1 MCYINIPKVRGKM
14 VERGYT
20 VCALSKKL
28 DICRNT
34 LYTYLEKPEK
44 MPYEIVAHMADLL
57 CDTRE
62 EAAAIFFASDDC
74 KPDVSLQLNKRR
86 AYITGWNAK
95 TI

>member
-1 MCYINIPKVRGKM
+1 MRYINIPKVRGKM

-34 LYTYLEKPEK
+34 LYTYLGNPEK
-44 MPYEIVAHMADLL
+44 MPYEIVARMAELL
-57 CDTRE
+57 CDTQE

-74 KPDVSLQLNKRR
+74 EPTVSSQPSKRQ
-86 AYITGWNAK
+86 AYITGWNTK
-95 TI
+95 TV